1 MFKTKHRGVEGVC
14 IGKDEMKVVEFL
26 EFGRPIGY
34 SSTSWPVSSL
44 KNHQGALDYAAEVDK
59 YWVKEVG

>member
-1 MFKTKHRGVEGVC
+1 
-14 IGKDEMKVVEFL
+14 MKVVEFL